1 MRDLKIVTGT
11 DNVELAK
18 LIASWALTSG
28 RLIRLTC
35 APLLGE
41 AIRRINNEESMRGLF
56 RPV

>member
-11 DNVELAK
+11 ANVALAK
-18 LIASWALTSG
+18 LITSG

-41 AIRRINNEESMRGLF
+41 AIRRINNEESMQGLF
-56 RPV
+56 RRV